1 MKSKTFNEIQILQTT
16 LKILLNS
23 ILIRNKGI
31 LLEAMLI
38 DKLKFGNVKLKS
50 LKKWWLKYVKS

>member
-1 MKSKTFNEIQILQTT
+1 MKSKIFNEIQILQTT

>member
-1 MKSKTFNEIQILQTT
+1 MKSKIFNEIQILQTT

-50 LKKWWLKYVKS
+50 LKKW